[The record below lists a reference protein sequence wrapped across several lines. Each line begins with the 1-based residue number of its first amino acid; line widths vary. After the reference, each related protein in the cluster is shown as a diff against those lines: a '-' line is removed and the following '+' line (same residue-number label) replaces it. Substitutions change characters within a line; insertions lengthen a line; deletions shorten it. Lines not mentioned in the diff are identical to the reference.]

1 MNAMCVYVIWDQVIF
16 EKCKRLS
23 KIPTRDI
30 FKFFFPKSDHILPV
44 ISINLKFKYAA
55 TWPWCSGKVVWQ
67 SIFMQ
72 QQHIHVP
79 CQCAV
84 GYCVTSYHIFVV
96 FHRPGS
102 QAGYKGGGYQPP
114 HTTRSTVLG
123 TVQQPTGTSMES
135 MVHSSKNSYVR
146 LLIIGVFCQM
156 VTINS
161 GLFGNHN
168 LGGKI
173 MSQFIFSLSNVGII

>member
-1 MNAMCVYVIWDQVIF
+1 
-16 EKCKRLS
+16 
-23 KIPTRDI
+23 
-30 FKFFFPKSDHILPV
+30 
-44 ISINLKFKYAA
+44 
-55 TWPWCSGKVVWQ
+55 
-67 SIFMQ
+67 
-72 QQHIHVP
+72 
-79 CQCAV
+79 
-84 GYCVTSYHIFVV
+84 
-96 FHRPGS
+96 
-102 QAGYKGGGYQPP
+102 
-114 HTTRSTVLG
+114 
-123 TVQQPTGTSMES
+123 MES